1 MHLTKA
7 SDIKQFWKLLN
18 KLDIDNIKAKSSVD
32 EISPREWM
40 NHYTNLFQC
49 PTKGEIPVN
58 TASSGPLDYEITV
71 EEMDKAKG
79 ILKPGKATGI
89 DVVNNEM
96 VLEALKVYPQTFR
109 KVLNSLLGQGV
120 GVIYWLTSLL
130 VPIHKKGPTDDPDQG
145 SPRGLGR

>member
-1 MHLTKA
+1 MKKLANQLKHDPSNTSLRENLYFVKRSYKNLIKKKKALYKKNIIDEMHLTKA

-18 KLDIDNIKAKSSVD
+18 KLDIDNIKAKSSVE

-49 PTKGEIPVN
+49 P
-58 TASSGPLDYEITV
+58 S
-71 EEMDKAKG
+71 
-79 ILKPGKATGI
+79 
-89 DVVNNEM
+89 
-96 VLEALKVYPQTFR
+96 
-109 KVLNSLLGQGV
+109 V